1 MKTGQNLRLRS
12 TGGAADFFLRRSCPP
27 PLAAG
32 KAAFYHFTG
41 GARRECILP
50 AGLLSKGPRRPYQQ
64 VVDRPHPQRE
74 PRPGPNGSHPPPA
87 AVSMIIGTGCRRG
100 RDGEFAPLG

>member
-12 TGGAADFFLRRSCPP
+12 TGGAAVFFLRRSCPP

-64 VVDRPHPQRE
+64 VVDSPIRSGNPAPAQMDPIR
-74 PRPGPNGSHPPPA
+74 PPA